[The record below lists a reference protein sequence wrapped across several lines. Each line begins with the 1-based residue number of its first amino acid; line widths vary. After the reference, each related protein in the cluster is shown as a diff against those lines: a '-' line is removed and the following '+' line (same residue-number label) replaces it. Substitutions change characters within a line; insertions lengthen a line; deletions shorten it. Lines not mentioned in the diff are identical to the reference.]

1 MVRLFNEN
9 FLLFFLIILFF
20 FNVSFSIANDKIA
33 FIDLNYI
40 LSESKEG
47 KKILAKL
54 EIDNKK
60 NLEFFQSEE
69 EKLKKENQN
78 IEKLKNIL
86 SKEEFNNKINIFK
99 NKVNTYNLKKQET
112 IKLFQETKNSE
123 LNVFFAELNEIMNNF
138 MQENSIQ
145 IILDKKN
152 IVMANNKNDISKDI
166 LKLINIK

>member
-1 MVRLFNEN
+1 MKFLYFFFLI
-9 FLLFFLIILFF
+9 FLLFF
-20 FNVSFSIANDKIA
+20 NTSFSIANDKIA

-40 LSESKEG
+40 LSESNEG
-47 KKILAKL
+47 KKLLAKL

-60 NLEFFQSEE
+60 NLEFFQTEE
-69 EKLKKENQN
+69 EKLKKENEN

-86 SKEEFNNKINIFK
+86 SKEEFSNKINIFK
-99 NKVNTYNLKKQET
+99 NKVNTYNLKKSDT
-112 IKLFQETKNSE
+112 IKLFEETKN
-123 LNVFFAELNEIMNNF
+123 AELNIFFAKLNGIMNNF

-166 LKLINIK
+166 LNLINKQ

>member
-1 MVRLFNEN
+1 MKIFY
-9 FLLFFLIILFF
+9 FFFLIILFF

-152 IVMANNKNDISKDI
+152 IVMANNKNDISDDI
-166 LKLINIK
+166 LKMINKK

>member
-1 MVRLFNEN
+1 M
-9 FLLFFLIILFF
+9 
-20 FNVSFSIANDKIA
+20 
-33 FIDLNYI
+33 
-40 LSESKEG
+40 SESKEG

-123 LNVFFAELNEIMNNF
+123 LNIFFAELNEIMNNF

-152 IVMANNKNDISKDI
+152 IVMANNKNDISKEI

>member
-1 MVRLFNEN
+1 MK
-9 FLLFFLIILFF
+9 FFYFF
-20 FNVSFSIANDKIA
+20 FSTIVIFFNFSFSIANDKIA

-40 LSESKEG
+40 LSESNEG

-69 EKLKKENQN
+69 EKLKAENQN

-86 SKEEFNNKINIFK
+86 SKEEFSNKINLFK
-99 NKVNTYNLKKQET
+99 NKVNTYNLKKNDT
-112 IKLFQETKNSE
+112 IKLFEETKNSE
-123 LNVFFAELNEIMNNF
+123 LNIFFAKLNEIMNNF

-166 LKLINIK
+166 LKLINKK

>member
-1 MVRLFNEN
+1 MKIFY
-9 FLLFFLIILFF
+9 FFFLIILFF

-69 EKLKKENQN
+69 EKLKKENEN

>member
-1 MVRLFNEN
+1 MK
-9 FLLFFLIILFF
+9 FFYFF
-20 FNVSFSIANDKIA
+20 FSTIVIFFNFSFSIANDKIA

-40 LSESKEG
+40 LSESNEG

-69 EKLKKENQN
+69 EKLKTENQN

-86 SKEEFNNKINIFK
+86 SKDEFSNKINKFK
-99 NKVNTYNLKKQET
+99 NKVDNYNLKKTKT
-112 IKLFQETKNSE
+112 IKLFEETKNSE
-123 LNVFFAELNEIMNNF
+123 LNIFFTKLNEIMNNF

-152 IVMANNKNDISKDI
+152 IVMANNKNDISEDI
-166 LKLINIK
+166 LKLINKK

>member
-1 MVRLFNEN
+1 M
-9 FLLFFLIILFF
+9 LFF
-20 FNVSFSIANDKIA
+20 NTSFSIANDKIA

-40 LSESKEG
+40 LLESNEG
-47 KKILAKL
+47 KKLLAKL

-60 NLEFFQSEE
+60 NLEFFQTEE
-69 EKLKKENQN
+69 EKLKKENEN

-86 SKEEFNNKINIFK
+86 SKEEFSNKINIFK
-99 NKVNTYNLKKQET
+99 NKVNTYNLKKSDT
-112 IKLFQETKNSE
+112 IKLFEETKN
-123 LNVFFAELNEIMNNF
+123 AELNIFFAKLNGIMNNF

-166 LKLINIK
+166 LNLINKQ

>member
-1 MVRLFNEN
+1 MKIF
-9 FLLFFLIILFF
+9 FFLITFF
-20 FNVSFSIANDKIA
+20 FLNITFSIANDKIA

-40 LSESKEG
+40 LSESNEG

-60 NLEFFQSEE
+60 NLKFFQSEE

-86 SKEEFNNKINIFK
+86 SKEEFNKKINIFK
-99 NKVNTYNLKKQET
+99 NKVNTYNLNKNET
-112 IKLFQETKNSE
+112 IKLFEENKNLE
-123 LNVFFAELNEIMNNF
+123 LNIFFAELNEIMNNF

-166 LKLINIK
+166 LKLINKK

>member
-1 MVRLFNEN
+1 MVRIFNEN
-9 FLLFFLIILFF
+9 FLLFFSIILFF

-123 LNVFFAELNEIMNNF
+123 LNIFFAELNEIMNNF

>member
-1 MVRLFNEN
+1 M
-9 FLLFFLIILFF
+9 
-20 FNVSFSIANDKIA
+20 
-33 FIDLNYI
+33 
-40 LSESKEG
+40 
-47 KKILAKL
+47 
-54 EIDNKK
+54 
-60 NLEFFQSEE
+60 
-69 EKLKKENQN
+69 KKENQN

>member
-1 MVRLFNEN
+1 MKIFY
-9 FLLFFLIILFF
+9 FFFSIILFF

-145 IILDKKN
+145 ILLDKKN
-152 IVMANNKNDISKDI
+152 IVMASNKNDISKEI
-166 LKLINIK
+166 LKLINKK

>member
-1 MVRLFNEN
+1 MKFLYFFFLI
-9 FLLFFLIILFF
+9 FLLFF
-20 FNVSFSIANDKIA
+20 NSSFSIANDKIA

-40 LSESKEG
+40 LSESNEG
-47 KKILAKL
+47 KKLLAKL

-60 NLEFFQSEE
+60 NLEFFQTEE
-69 EKLKKENQN
+69 EKLKKENEN

-86 SKEEFNNKINIFK
+86 SKEEFSNKINIFK
-99 NKVNTYNLKKQET
+99 NKVNTYNLKKSDT
-112 IKLFQETKNSE
+112 IKLFEETKN
-123 LNVFFAELNEIMNNF
+123 AELNIFFAKLNGIMNNF

-166 LKLINIK
+166 LNLINKQ

>member
-1 MVRLFNEN
+1 MKIFY
-9 FLLFFLIILFF
+9 FFFSIILFF

-123 LNVFFAELNEIMNNF
+123 LNIFFAELNEIMNNF

>member
-1 MVRLFNEN
+1 MKKF
-9 FLLFFLIILFF
+9 FFLTTFF
-20 FNVSFSIANDKIA
+20 FLNITFSIANDKIA

-40 LSESKEG
+40 LSESNEG

-60 NLEFFQSEE
+60 NLKFFQSEE

-86 SKEEFNNKINIFK
+86 SKEEFNKKINMFK
-99 NKVNTYNLKKQET
+99 NKVNTYNLNKNET
-112 IKLFQETKNSE
+112 IKLFEENKNLE
-123 LNVFFAELNEIMNNF
+123 LNIFFAELNEIMNNF

-166 LKLINIK
+166 LKLINKK

>member
-1 MVRLFNEN
+1 M
-9 FLLFFLIILFF
+9 
-20 FNVSFSIANDKIA
+20 
-33 FIDLNYI
+33 
-40 LSESKEG
+40 SESKEG

-145 IILDKKN
+145 ILLDKKN
-152 IVMANNKNDISKDI
+152 IVMASNKNDISKEI
-166 LKLINIK
+166 LKLINKK

>member
-1 MVRLFNEN
+1 MKFFYFV
-9 FLLFFLIILFF
+9 FLIILFF
-20 FNVSFSIANDKIA
+20 FNFSFSTANDKIA

-40 LSESKEG
+40 LSESNEG

-54 EIDNKK
+54 EFDNKK

-69 EKLKKENQN
+69 EKLKTENQN

-86 SKEEFNNKINIFK
+86 SKDEFNNKINMFK
-99 NKVNTYNLKKQET
+99 NKVNNYNLKKTKT
-112 IKLFQETKNSE
+112 IELFEETKNSE
-123 LNVFFAELNEIMNNF
+123 LNIFFAKLNEIMNNF

-166 LKLINIK
+166 LKLINEK

>member
-1 MVRLFNEN
+1 MKIF
-9 FLLFFLIILFF
+9 FFLITFF
-20 FNVSFSIANDKIA
+20 FLNITFSIANDKIA

-40 LSESKEG
+40 LSESNEG

-54 EIDNKK
+54 EIDNSK
-60 NLEFFQSEE
+60 NLKFFESEE
-69 EKLKKENQN
+69 EKLKQENEN

-86 SKEEFNNKINIFK
+86 SENEYKKKVNLFK
-99 NKVNTYNLKKQET
+99 NKVNAYNLKKTNT
-112 IKLFQETKNSE
+112 IKSFEEIKNSE
-123 LNVFFAELNEIMNNF
+123 LNIFFVKLNEIMNNF

-166 LKLINIK
+166 LKLVNKK

>member
-1 MVRLFNEN
+1 MKIFY
-9 FLLFFLIILFF
+9 FFFLIILFF

-152 IVMANNKNDISKDI
+152 IVMANNKNDISKEI

>member
-1 MVRLFNEN
+1 MKIFY
-9 FLLFFLIILFF
+9 FFFLIILFF

-123 LNVFFAELNEIMNNF
+123 LNIFFAELNEIMNNF

>member
-1 MVRLFNEN
+1 MKIFY
-9 FLLFFLIILFF
+9 FFFLIILFF

-123 LNVFFAELNEIMNNF
+123 LNVFFC
-138 MQENSIQ
+138 
-145 IILDKKN
+145 
-152 IVMANNKNDISKDI
+152 
-166 LKLINIK
+166 

>member
-1 MVRLFNEN
+1 MKIFY
-9 FLLFFLIILFF
+9 FFFSIILFF

>member
-1 MVRLFNEN
+1 MKFLYFFFLI
-9 FLLFFLIILFF
+9 FLLFF
-20 FNVSFSIANDKIA
+20 NTSFSIANDKIA

-40 LSESKEG
+40 LSESNEG

-60 NLEFFQSEE
+60 NLEFFRLEE

-86 SKEEFNNKINIFK
+86 SKEEFNKKINMFK
-99 NKVNTYNLKKQET
+99 NKVNTYNLNKNET
-112 IKLFQETKNSE
+112 IKLFEENKNLE
-123 LNVFFAELNEIMNNF
+123 LNIFFAELNEIMNNF

-166 LKLINIK
+166 LNLINKQ

>member
-1 MVRLFNEN
+1 MKIFY
-9 FLLFFLIILFF
+9 FFFLIILFF

-166 LKLINIK
+166 LKLINKK

>member
-1 MVRLFNEN
+1 MKIFY
-9 FLLFFLIILFF
+9 FFFLIILFF

-123 LNVFFAELNEIMNNF
+123 LNIFFAELNEIMNNF

-152 IVMANNKNDISKDI
+152 IVMANNKNDISKEI

>member
-1 MVRLFNEN
+1 MKIFY
-9 FLLFFLIILFF
+9 FFFLIILFF

-112 IKLFQETKNSE
+112 IKLFEETKNSE